1 MASAKRRK
9 VPLEAPEPP
18 EHTLEDVAEK
28 LLLWSGIVSLF
39 IGFAGL
45 ILVIT
50 YPKMYGD
57 NILQFG
63 VAFVYSYMI
72 LLGIFLILYHGK
84 IIVRG
89 YPT

>member
-1 MASAKRRK
+1 MVSDGRK
-9 VPLEAPEPP
+9 APLEAPEPP
-18 EHTLEDVAEK
+18 EHTIDDIAEK
-28 LLLWSGIVSLF
+28 LLLWTGVVSLF

-50 YPKMYGD
+50 IPNMYKDEVMQLG
-57 NILQFG
+57 IT
-63 VAFVYSYMI
+63 FVYSYMI